1 MSMNARER
9 WNKEQEMALDYQKIN
24 NRESKHDLFIAFV
37 DLKRSFIKEA
47 KNMVTWIKKEIKNKR
62 EISFIEDCY
71 YFMDNGFLKH
81 KPDRYEYR
89 SAVFN
94 DLKKQIVDQD
104 DHDPNVYE
112 IVQKWDMWYHS

>member
-1 MSMNARER
+1 MNAQER

-24 NRESKHDLFIAFV
+24 DRESKHDLFIAFV
-37 DLKRSFIKEA
+37 NLKRSFIEEA
-47 KNMVTWIKKEIKNKR
+47 KDMVEWIKKED
-62 EISFIEDCY
+62 SLCEDFA
-71 YFMDNGFLKH
+71 YFMDKGFLDH

-94 DLKKQIVDQD
+94 DLKKLIVDQD